1 MFDKIL
7 VAIDLELAP
16 ARTVIRRAR
25 ALSSGELWVAHAVE
39 PQYVQYSID
48 PTFTGSLTR
57 AMEEDALASA
67 RKRVAEIC
75 EPFPVD
81 AAHQLVVLGRVA
93 EQIHYLAVEKDV
105 DAIVIGS
112 HAARGIRRLLG
123 STANAVLHGAPVN
136 VMTVCL
142 REEGDPE

>member
-1 MFDKIL
+1 MFGKLLI
-7 VAIDLELAP
+7 AIDLEIAP
-16 ARTVIRRAR
+16 ARAVISR
-25 ALSSGELWVAHAVE
+25 ALELASDEFWVAHAVE

-57 AMEEDALASA
+57 AMEEDALAAA
-67 RKRVAEIC
+67 RSRLAEIC
-75 EPFPVD
+75 EPFDID
-81 AAHQLVVLGRVA
+81 ADHQLVALGRVA
-93 EQIHYLAVEKDV
+93 EQIHHLAQEKEV

-136 VMTVCL
+136 VLTIRL
-142 REEGDPE
+142 RDEGDQK